1 MLDRQKY
8 RQTAVTSNAKYYF
21 ETTVLTVKHVDLK
34 SLLTIHSKPYLTRSR
49 VHNYKLP
56 SKTTGT
62 QQCNFMYCILDED
75 CFSFYRYNCDIKL
88 LMFIFKSG
96 MSVMI

>member
-49 VHNYKLP
+49 VHNYKPPPKPLAL
-56 SKTTGT
+56 SNVILCIAYWTKIVSAFTVITVIS
-62 QQCNFMYCILDED
+62 NF
-75 CFSFYRYNCDIKL
+75 
-88 LMFIFKSG
+88 
-96 MSVMI
+96 